1 MPIEIRE
8 LVIKAVV
15 DHAGEQ
21 NGDGD
26 RETSTRNRAEGERL
40 EEMVQRILEQV
51 SDNRNER

>member
-21 NGDGD
+21 NGDGS
-26 RETSTRNRAEGERL
+26 REYSGRSRADADHL
-40 EEMVQRILEQV
+40 EEMVQRILEQI
-51 SDNRNER
+51 SENRNER

>member
-21 NGDGD
+21 NVSESRGDSG
-26 RETSTRNRAEGERL
+26 RARADTEQL
-40 EEMVQRILEQV
+40 EEMVQRILEQINE
-51 SDNRNER
+51 NRNER